1 MMGSLFVKH
10 CRIVKHLSD
19 DLAARPGVVAAL
31 DFDGR
36 GYAILI
42 QEEMVERPPPGSALL
57 AGDSRLAR
65 DQQPATWD
73 DWVNLIP
80 GQDVGVVGEEALEN
94 LFGLVGLLVQ
104 FD

>member
-36 GYAILI
+36 GHAILI
-42 QEEMVERPPPGSALL
+42 QKQMVKRPTAITTLHGRNARLTGDQEPAAWGSWVDLVPGE
-57 AGDSRLAR
+57 
-65 DQQPATWD
+65 
-73 DWVNLIP
+73 
-80 GQDVGVVGEEALEN
+80 DVGVFGKQALEN
-94 LFGLVGLLVQ
+94 PFGLVGLLVQ
-104 FD
+104 LD